1 MRLLLIN
8 LSTFF
13 LILFFIAC
21 FNKETII
28 LLTMIFA
35 IHFYND
41 NEIKKKFF
49 YQLIAI
55 QLAIFSLIKI
65 LLLILFMNNPGGFV
79 EFHLIDRNYLL
90 FNGYSLVTFVVLLII
105 VLSIFSRWNEKP
117 KFLKDSLWIGVPL
130 LILTLLFGFFDELR
144 DYYEVLSII
153 ILLISFNIAK
163 ILDVEL
169 VQKVTIEK

>member
-1 MRLLLIN
+1 M
-8 LSTFF
+8 
-13 LILFFIAC
+13 
-21 FNKETII
+21 
-28 LLTMIFA
+28 
-35 IHFYND
+35 D
-41 NEIKKKFF
+41 
-49 YQLIAI
+49 
-55 QLAIFSLIKI
+55 
-65 LLLILFMNNPGGFV
+65 NPGGFV